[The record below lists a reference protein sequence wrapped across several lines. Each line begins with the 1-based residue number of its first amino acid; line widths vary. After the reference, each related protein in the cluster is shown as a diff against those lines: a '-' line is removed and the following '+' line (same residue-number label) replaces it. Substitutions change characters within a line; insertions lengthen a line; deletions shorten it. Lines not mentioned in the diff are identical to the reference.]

1 MAYLSTQMCWT
12 AAFTILLT
20 GQAPTELLLYFSA
33 CLYPI
38 GGVFNFLVYTR
49 PEVSKLRIRYPDE
62 YSYLQALWLVI
73 KAGGVTLVISGAS
86 PGTPVT
92 SDKQYGS
99 GEVFHAQEVEQKQ
112 IQSSGGCQYHGSESS
127 MDRDNFAYRSRD
139 EWSYNNK
146 WSGTNLNSGLGI
158 IKEIEK
164 SCEQHDEQEN
174 KSISIRS
181 SSSSSLRS
189 PSTHL
194 DLQGREQLQQEI
206 TDEEKP
212 NNGAVRVERAYARAL
227 ERINKL
233 KE

>member
-1 MAYLSTQMCWT
+1 
-12 AAFTILLT
+12 
-20 GQAPTELLLYFSA
+20 
-33 CLYPI
+33 
-38 GGVFNFLVYTR
+38 
-49 PEVSKLRIRYPDE
+49 LRIRYPDE
-62 YSYLQALWLVI
+62 YSYIQALWLVI
-73 KAGGVTLVISGAS
+73 KAGGVTLVTSGAS
-86 PGTPVT
+86 PGTPII
-92 SDKQYGS
+92 DKKYET
-99 GEVFHAQEVEQKQ
+99 GEAFHAQEVEQKQ

-164 SCEQHDEQEN
+164 SCEQHDEQEKN
-174 KSISIRS
+174 IISI

-206 TDEEKP
+206 VADEEKP